1 MMQVTVDFY
10 KRIKISA
17 IALMCA
23 VACTDAMAAAVVQ
36 RGTASRRT
44 APRVSIASRM
54 PTMAANI
61 TSSANANNTPTTDT
75 TKTDADTTPSEP
87 EKSDTENTTTDD
99 VVITDKS
106 AQFASAVNSAG
117 ITTTNNSPDT
127 ELAEQIRRT
136 RAALDAADA
145 TNTANA
151 SATKSMARGQNA
163 CDATLRAC
171 MKNKCGNDFTKCS
184 VDTDTTWGTKM
195 DACRRDTECTG
206 NEYKL
211 FASEIKADR
220 DLNALL
226 ASYNKILD
234 CGNRYNKCIINQC
247 GNTYSKCLGK
257 SAGDNAISNCA
268 SIANECKSADSGLA
282 SRTMSAFATLRQGAE
297 VQIQSD
303 EKRLY
308 ALRDQMATVCKRL
321 GAMFDERSLD
331 CVYTVNFWAGDGDV
345 PYASKKAY
353 AGATFDCDQNWFGI
367 DITTFKE
374 NAYRLTRSQ
383 KSATAAMLGAG
394 VGVATGAITSGAI
407 GRAIDTHKAKNALKD
422 AEREQAEINDKAA
435 SSPKSETSS
444 DTKSDATS
452 DKKTDTESAATS
464 DNKAD
469 DTKTDVASIAGDK
482 KLNRTLRK
490 AERQASKDIDKEIA
504 NAEKADLAALAT
516 IENEKTDLSSDT
528 LNVQPM
534 ENKSD
539 ATPDNKTTEA
549 QTDTTRAVGD
559 RKLNRT
565 LRKAERQASKDID
578 KEIANAEK
586 ADLAALATIENEKP
600 DLLSDTLN
608 VQPMENKKEKY
619 DSCVSNVNS
628 KYAFSTESDPEYKA
642 IYNRRNAAA
651 EQECETELNTPLKYD
666 IDGFCNSVSYTCKA
680 GQTLRECEPQE
691 CWCLAQRSK
700 ISIRM
705 AAREEFINNK
715 IEQECGQ
722 YK

>member
-117 ITTTNNSPDT
+117 ITAPGNSSDT

-422 AEREQAEINDKAA
+422 AEREQAEINDKVA
-435 SSPKSETSS
+435 SSKSETTS

-452 DKKTDTESAATS
+452 DKKSDTESVTTS

-539 ATPDNKTTEA
+539 ATSDNKTTEA

-565 LRKAERQASKDID
+565 LRKAERQASKDIY

-680 GQTLRECEPQE
+680 GQTLRECEPQA

>member
-75 TKTDADTTPSEP
+75 PKTDADTTPSEP
-87 EKSDTENTTTDD
+87 EKSDTGNTTTDD

-117 ITTTNNSPDT
+117 ITAPNNSSDT

-136 RAALDAADA
+136 RAALDTADA

-268 SIANECKSADSGLA
+268 SIANECKSADSGLT

-353 AGATFDCDQNWFGI
+353 AGATFDCDQDWFGI

-444 DTKSDATS
+444 DTKLDATS
-452 DKKTDTESAATS
+452 DKKTDTESTATS

-469 DTKTDVASIAGDK
+469 DTKTDVASTVSDK

-504 NAEKADLAALAT
+504 NAEKAD
-516 IENEKTDLSSDT
+516 
-528 LNVQPM
+528 
-534 ENKSD
+534 
-539 ATPDNKTTEA
+539 
-549 QTDTTRAVGD
+549 
-559 RKLNRT
+559 
-565 LRKAERQASKDID
+565 
-578 KEIANAEK
+578 
-586 ADLAALATIENEKP
+586 LATIENEKP

-619 DSCVSNVNS
+619 DSCVSDVNR
-628 KYAFSTESDPEYKA
+628 KYVFSTESDPEYKA

-680 GQTLRECEPQE
+680 GQTLRECEPQA

>member
-1 MMQVTVDFY
+1 MTQVTVDFY

-17 IALMCA
+17 IALACA
-23 VACTDAMAAAVVQ
+23 IACADAFAAPAVVQ
-36 RGTASRRT
+36 RNTVTTRT

-117 ITTTNNSPDT
+117 ITTTNNSSDT

-136 RAALDAADA
+136 RATLDAADA

-151 SATKSMARGQNA
+151 SATKSSVSGQNA

-331 CVYTVNFWAGDGDV
+331 CVYTVNFWAGDSDV

-383 KSATAAMLGAG
+383 KSATTGMLGSG

-407 GRAIDTHKAKNALKD
+407 GRAMDTQKAKNALKD
-422 AEREQAEINDKAA
+422 AEKEQAEINDKAA
-435 SSPKSETSS
+435 SSSDASQKTETPS
-444 DTKSDATS
+444 DTKSDATP
-452 DKKTDTESAATS
+452 DATS
-464 DNKAD
+464 
-469 DTKTDVASIAGDK
+469 DTKTDTA
-482 KLNRTLRK
+482 
-490 AERQASKDIDKEIA
+490 
-504 NAEKADLAALAT
+504 
-516 IENEKTDLSSDT
+516 
-528 LNVQPM
+528 
-534 ENKSD
+534 
-539 ATPDNKTTEA
+539 
-549 QTDTTRAVGD
+549 RAVSD

-586 ADLAALATIENEKP
+586 ADLATIENEKP

-608 VQPMENKKEKY
+608 VQPMEN
-619 DSCVSNVNS
+619 
-628 KYAFSTESDPEYKA
+628 ESDATPDNKTTEAQNDTTRAVGDRKLNRTLRKA
-642 IYNRRNAAA
+642 ERQASKDIDKEIADAEKADIAAIGNEKLDLLSDTLNVQKMETPQQKYNNCAESVRSKNWNFANDADFTGLLHREMAAASATDAEGIIDSNAAFDRA
-651 EQECETELNTPLKYD
+651 
-666 IDGFCNSVSYTCKA
+666 
-680 GQTLRECEPQE
+680 QT
-691 CWCLAQRSK
+691 
-700 ISIRM
+700 
-705 AAREEFINNK
+705 EFINKK

>member
-36 RGTASRRT
+36 RGTASRT

-75 TKTDADTTPSEP
+75 PKTDADTTPSEP

-117 ITTTNNSPDT
+117 ITTTNNSFDT

-234 CGNRYNKCIINQC
+234 CGRRYNKCIINQC

-422 AEREQAEINDKAA
+422 AEREQAEINDKAV
-435 SSPKSETSS
+435 SSKSETAS

-452 DKKTDTESAATS
+452 DKKSDTESVTTS

-469 DTKTDVASIAGDK
+469 DTKTDVASTA
-482 KLNRTLRK
+482 
-490 AERQASKDIDKEIA
+490 
-504 NAEKADLAALAT
+504 
-516 IENEKTDLSSDT
+516 
-528 LNVQPM
+528 
-534 ENKSD
+534 
-539 ATPDNKTTEA
+539 
-549 QTDTTRAVGD
+549 GD

-619 DSCVSNVNS
+619 DSCVSDVNR
-628 KYAFSTESDPEYKA
+628 KYVFSTESDPEYKA

-651 EQECETELNTPLKYD
+651 EQECETELDTPLTSD
-666 IDGFCNSVSYTCKA
+666 INGRCNTVSYTCKA

>member
-1 MMQVTVDFY
+1 MMQMTVDFY

-23 VACTDAMAAAVVQ
+23 IACTDAMAAAVVQ
-36 RGTASRRT
+36 RGIASRT

-75 TKTDADTTPSEP
+75 QKTDADTTPSEP

-117 ITTTNNSPDT
+117 ITTTSNSSDT

-184 VDTDTTWGTKM
+184 GDTDTTWGTKM

-211 FASEIKADR
+211 FATEIKADR

-353 AGATFDCDQNWFGI
+353 AGATFDCDQDWFGI

-407 GRAIDTHKAKNALKD
+407 GRAIDTHNAKNALKD
-422 AEREQAEINDKAA
+422 AEREQAEINDKAT

-452 DKKTDTESAATS
+452 DKKTNTESIATS

-469 DTKTDVASIAGDK
+469 DTKTDVASTA
-482 KLNRTLRK
+482 
-490 AERQASKDIDKEIA
+490 
-504 NAEKADLAALAT
+504 
-516 IENEKTDLSSDT
+516 
-528 LNVQPM
+528 
-534 ENKSD
+534 
-539 ATPDNKTTEA
+539 
-549 QTDTTRAVGD
+549 GD

-619 DSCVSNVNS
+619 DSCVSDVNR
-628 KYAFSTESDPEYKA
+628 KYVFSTESDPEYKA

-680 GQTLRECEPQE
+680 GQTLRECEPQG

>member
-117 ITTTNNSPDT
+117 ITTTNNSSDT

-151 SATKSMARGQNA
+151 AATKSMARGQNA

-353 AGATFDCDQNWFGI
+353 AGATFDCDQDWFGI

-422 AEREQAEINDKAA
+422 AEREQAEINDKVA
-435 SSPKSETSS
+435 SSKSETTS

-452 DKKTDTESAATS
+452 DKKSDTESVTTS

-469 DTKTDVASIAGDK
+469 DTKTDVASTVSDK

-539 ATPDNKTTEA
+539 ATPDNKADDTK
-549 QTDTTRAVGD
+549 TDVASTAGD

-619 DSCVSNVNS
+619 DSCVSDVNR
-628 KYAFSTESDPEYKA
+628 KYVFSTESDPEYKA

>member
-36 RGTASRRT
+36 RGTASRT

-75 TKTDADTTPSEP
+75 PKTDANTTPSEP
-87 EKSDTENTTTDD
+87 EKSDTGNTTTDD

-117 ITTTNNSPDT
+117 ITTTNNSSDT

-383 KSATAAMLGAG
+383 KSATTGMLGAG

-407 GRAIDTHKAKNALKD
+407 GRAIDTQKAKNALKK
-422 AEREQAEINDKAA
+422 AEREQAEINDKAT

-444 DTKSDATS
+444 DTKSDAPS
-452 DKKTDTESAATS
+452 DKKSDTESVTTS

-469 DTKTDVASIAGDK
+469 DTKTDVANTVSDK

-516 IENEKTDLSSDT
+516 IENEKPDLSSDT

-619 DSCVSNVNS
+619 DSCVSDVNR
-628 KYAFSTESDPEYKA
+628 KYVFSTESDPEYKA

-680 GQTLRECEPQE
+680 GQTLRECEPQA

>member
-36 RGTASRRT
+36 RGTASRT

-75 TKTDADTTPSEP
+75 SKTDADTTPSEP
-87 EKSDTENTTTDD
+87 EKSDTGNTTTDD

-117 ITTTNNSPDT
+117 ITTTNNSSDT

-171 MKNKCGNDFTKCS
+171 TKNKCGNDFTKCS

-353 AGATFDCDQNWFGI
+353 AGATFDCDQDWFGI

-407 GRAIDTHKAKNALKD
+407 GRAIDTHKAKNALKK
-422 AEREQAEINDKAA
+422 AEREQAEINDKATSSSDA
-435 SSPKSETSS
+435 SQKTETPS

-469 DTKTDVASIAGDK
+469 DTNTVS
-482 KLNRTLRK
+482 
-490 AERQASKDIDKEIA
+490 
-504 NAEKADLAALAT
+504 
-516 IENEKTDLSSDT
+516 
-528 LNVQPM
+528 
-534 ENKSD
+534 
-539 ATPDNKTTEA
+539 
-549 QTDTTRAVGD
+549 D

-586 ADLAALATIENEKP
+586 ADLAAIENEKP
-600 DLLSDTLN
+600 DLSSDTLN

-651 EQECETELNTPLKYD
+651 EKECETELDTPLTSD
-666 IDGFCNSVSYTCKA
+666 INGRCNTVSYTCKA

>member
-1 MMQVTVDFY
+1 MTQVTVDFY

-17 IALMCA
+17 IALACA
-23 VACTDAMAAAVVQ
+23 IACADAFAAPAVVQ
-36 RGTASRRT
+36 RNTVTTRT

-151 SATKSMARGQNA
+151 AATKSMARGQNA

-195 DACRRDTECTG
+195 DACRRNTECTG

-353 AGATFDCDQNWFGI
+353 AGATFDCDQDWFGI

-383 KSATAAMLGAG
+383 KSATTGMLGAG

-407 GRAIDTHKAKNALKD
+407 GRAIDTQKAKNALKD
-422 AEREQAEINDKAA
+422 AEKEQAEINDKAA
-435 SSPKSETSS
+435 SSKSETSS

-469 DTKTDVASIAGDK
+469 DTNTVSDR

-504 NAEKADLAALAT
+504 DAEKADIAA
-516 IENEKTDLSSDT
+516 IGNEKLDLLPDT

-534 ENKSD
+534 ENESD

-600 DLLSDTLN
+600 DLSSDTLN

-651 EQECETELNTPLKYD
+651 EKECETELDTPLTSD
-666 IDGFCNSVSYTCKA
+666 INGRCNTVSYTCKA
-680 GQTLRECEPQE
+680 GQTLRECQPQV
-691 CWCLAQRSK
+691 CWCLMQRSK
-700 ISIRM
+700 INIRM
-705 AAREEFINNK
+705 AAVKEYINNK

>member
-75 TKTDADTTPSEP
+75 SKTDADTTPSEP

-383 KSATAAMLGAG
+383 KSATTGMLGAG

-407 GRAIDTHKAKNALKD
+407 GRAIDTQKAKNAMKN

-444 DTKSDATS
+444 DTKLDATS

-469 DTKTDVASIAGDK
+469 DTNTVSDK

-516 IENEKTDLSSDT
+516 IENEKSDLS
-528 LNVQPM
+528 
-534 ENKSD
+534 
-539 ATPDNKTTEA
+539 
-549 QTDTTRAVGD
+549 
-559 RKLNRT
+559 
-565 LRKAERQASKDID
+565 
-578 KEIANAEK
+578 
-586 ADLAALATIENEKP
+586 
-600 DLLSDTLN
+600 SDTLN

-619 DSCVSNVNS
+619 DSCVSDVNN

-666 IDGFCNSVSYTCKA
+666 IDGFCNTVSYTCKA

>member
-75 TKTDADTTPSEP
+75 QKTDADTTPSEP

-117 ITTTNNSPDT
+117 ITTTNNSSDT

-407 GRAIDTHKAKNALKD
+407 GRAIDTHNAKNALKK

-680 GQTLRECEPQE
+680 GQTLRECEPQA

>member
-1 MMQVTVDFY
+1 MTQVTVDFY

-17 IALMCA
+17 IALACA
-23 VACTDAMAAAVVQ
+23 IACADAFAAPAVVQ
-36 RGTASRRT
+36 RNTVTTRT

-54 PTMAANI
+54 PTMSANI
-61 TSSANANNTPTTDT
+61 TSSANANNNTTTSDT
-75 TKTDADTTPSEP
+75 TTNNDTTAPSEP
-87 EKSDTENTTTDD
+87 EKSDTADTTTDD

-106 AQFASAVNSAG
+106 AQFASAVSSSGTTASNNSA
-117 ITTTNNSPDT
+117 DT
-127 ELAEQIRRT
+127 ELAEQIRRQ
-136 RAALDAADA
+136 RAALDAADT

-151 SATKSMARGQNA
+151 SATKSSVSGQNA

-171 MKNKCGNDFTKCS
+171 MQNKCGNDFTKCS
-184 VDTDTTWGTKM
+184 GDTDTTWGTKM
-195 DACRRDTECTG
+195 DTCRRDTECTG

-211 FASEIKADR
+211 FATEIKADR

-257 SAGDNAISNCA
+257 SAGDNAISACA

-282 SRTMSAFATLRQGAE
+282 SRTMGAFATLRQGAE

-331 CVYTVNFWAGDGDV
+331 CVYTVNFWAGDSDV

-383 KSATAAMLGAG
+383 KSATAGMLGAG

-407 GRAIDTHKAKNALKD
+407 GRAIDTQKAKNALKD
-422 AEREQAEINDKAA
+422 AEKEQAEINDKAA
-435 SSPKSETSS
+435 SSSDASQKTETPS
-444 DTKSDATS
+444 DTKSDATP
-452 DKKTDTESAATS
+452 DATS
-464 DNKAD
+464 
-469 DTKTDVASIAGDK
+469 DTKTDTA
-482 KLNRTLRK
+482 
-490 AERQASKDIDKEIA
+490 
-504 NAEKADLAALAT
+504 
-516 IENEKTDLSSDT
+516 
-528 LNVQPM
+528 
-534 ENKSD
+534 
-539 ATPDNKTTEA
+539 
-549 QTDTTRAVGD
+549 RAVSD

-586 ADLAALATIENEKP
+586 ADLATIENEKP

-608 VQPMENKKEKY
+608 VQPMEN
-619 DSCVSNVNS
+619 
-628 KYAFSTESDPEYKA
+628 ESDATPDNKTTEAQNDTTRAVGDRKLNRTLRKA
-642 IYNRRNAAA
+642 ERQASKDIDKEIADAEKADIAAIGNEKLDLLSDTLNVQKMETPQQKYNNCAESVRSKNWNFANDADFTGLLHREMAAASATDAEGIIDSNAAFDRA
-651 EQECETELNTPLKYD
+651 
-666 IDGFCNSVSYTCKA
+666 
-680 GQTLRECEPQE
+680 QT
-691 CWCLAQRSK
+691 
-700 ISIRM
+700 
-705 AAREEFINNK
+705 EFINKK

>member
-75 TKTDADTTPSEP
+75 PKTDADTTPSEP
-87 EKSDTENTTTDD
+87 EKSDTGNTTTDD

-106 AQFASAVNSAG
+106 AQFASAVNSVG
-117 ITTTNNSPDT
+117 ITTTNNSSDT

-151 SATKSMARGQNA
+151 SVTKSMARGQNT

-353 AGATFDCDQNWFGI
+353 AGATFDCDQDWFGI

-422 AEREQAEINDKAA
+422 AEREQAEINDKVA
-435 SSPKSETSS
+435 SSKSETTS

-452 DKKTDTESAATS
+452 DKKTDTESIATS

-469 DTKTDVASIAGDK
+469 DTKTDVASTAGDK

-586 ADLAALATIENEKP
+586 ADLAALATIENEKT

-619 DSCVSNVNS
+619 DSCVSDVNR
-628 KYAFSTESDPEYKA
+628 KYVFSTESDPEYKA

>member
-75 TKTDADTTPSEP
+75 PKTDADTTPSEP

-163 CDATLRAC
+163 CDTILRAC

-321 GAMFDERSLD
+321 GARFDERSLD
-331 CVYTVNFWAGDGDV
+331 CVYTVNFWAGDGDI

-353 AGATFDCDQNWFGI
+353 AGTTFDCDQNWFGI

-374 NAYRLTRSQ
+374 NAYRLTRNQ
-383 KSATAAMLGAG
+383 KSATTGMLGAG

-407 GRAIDTHKAKNALKD
+407 GRAIDTQKAKSALEK

-435 SSPKSETSS
+435 SSPKSETGADATADANNIDTS
-444 DTKSDATS
+444 DTADTSNTSGANDGATG
-452 DKKTDTESAATS
+452 A
-464 DNKAD
+464 
-469 DTKTDVASIAGDK
+469 
-482 KLNRTLRK
+482 
-490 AERQASKDIDKEIA
+490 
-504 NAEKADLAALAT
+504 
-516 IENEKTDLSSDT
+516 SDT
-528 LNVQPM
+528 GGQP
-534 ENKSD
+534 
-539 ATPDNKTTEA
+539 ATKGN
-549 QTDTTRAVGD
+549 Q
-559 RKLNRT
+559 
-565 LRKAERQASKDID
+565 DIND
-578 KEIANAEK
+578 KQQN
-586 ADLAALATIENEKP
+586 
-600 DLLSDTLN
+600 
-608 VQPMENKKEKY
+608 
-619 DSCVSNVNS
+619 
-628 KYAFSTESDPEYKA
+628 
-642 IYNRRNAAA
+642 
-651 EQECETELNTPLKYD
+651 
-666 IDGFCNSVSYTCKA
+666 
-680 GQTLRECEPQE
+680 
-691 CWCLAQRSK
+691 
-700 ISIRM
+700 
-705 AAREEFINNK
+705 
-715 IEQECGQ
+715 
-722 YK
+722 

>member
-117 ITTTNNSPDT
+117 ITTTNNPPDT

-353 AGATFDCDQNWFGI
+353 AGTTFDCDQDWFGI

-452 DKKTDTESAATS
+452 DKKTNTESIATS

-469 DTKTDVASIAGDK
+469 DTKTDVASTA
-482 KLNRTLRK
+482 
-490 AERQASKDIDKEIA
+490 
-504 NAEKADLAALAT
+504 
-516 IENEKTDLSSDT
+516 
-528 LNVQPM
+528 
-534 ENKSD
+534 
-539 ATPDNKTTEA
+539 
-549 QTDTTRAVGD
+549 GD

-600 DLLSDTLN
+600 DLSSDTLN

-651 EQECETELNTPLKYD
+651 EKECETELDTPLTSD
-666 IDGFCNSVSYTCKA
+666 INGRCNTVSYTCKA

>member
-1 MMQVTVDFY
+1 MTQVTVDFY

-17 IALMCA
+17 IALACA
-23 VACTDAMAAAVVQ
+23 IACADAFAAPAVVQ
-36 RGTASRRT
+36 RNTVTTRT

-75 TKTDADTTPSEP
+75 PKTDADTTPSEP

-106 AQFASAVNSAG
+106 AQFASAVNSVG
-117 ITTTNNSPDT
+117 ITTTNNSSDT

-171 MKNKCGNDFTKCS
+171 MQNKCGNDFTKCS

-331 CVYTVNFWAGDGDV
+331 CVYTVNFWAGNGDV

-367 DITTFKE
+367 DITTSKE

-383 KSATAAMLGAG
+383 KSATTGMLGAG

-407 GRAIDTHKAKNALKD
+407 GRAIDTQKAKKALKD
-422 AEREQAEINDKAA
+422 AEREQAEINDKATTP
-435 SSPKSETSS
+435 SKSETSS

-452 DKKTDTESAATS
+452 NKKSDTESAATS

-469 DTKTDVASIAGDK
+469 DTKTDVASTA
-482 KLNRTLRK
+482 
-490 AERQASKDIDKEIA
+490 
-504 NAEKADLAALAT
+504 
-516 IENEKTDLSSDT
+516 
-528 LNVQPM
+528 
-534 ENKSD
+534 
-539 ATPDNKTTEA
+539 
-549 QTDTTRAVGD
+549 GD

-600 DLLSDTLN
+600 DLSSDTLN

-619 DSCVSNVNS
+619 DSCVSDVNR
-628 KYAFSTESDPEYKA
+628 KYVFSTESDPEYKA

-651 EQECETELNTPLKYD
+651 EKECETELDTPLTSD
-666 IDGFCNSVSYTCKA
+666 INGRCNTVSYTCKA

>member
-1 MMQVTVDFY
+1 MTQVTVDFY

-17 IALMCA
+17 IALACA
-23 VACTDAMAAAVVQ
+23 IACADAFAAPAVVQ
-36 RGTASRRT
+36 RNTVTTRT

-87 EKSDTENTTTDD
+87 EKSDTADSATDD

-106 AQFASAVNSAG
+106 EQFASAVNSAG
-117 ITTTNNSPDT
+117 ITTTSNSSDT

-331 CVYTVNFWAGDGDV
+331 CVYTVNFWAGDSDV

-383 KSATAAMLGAG
+383 KSATTGMLGSG

-407 GRAIDTHKAKNALKD
+407 GRAIDTQKAKNALKD
-422 AEREQAEINDKAA
+422 AEKEQAEINDKAA
-435 SSPKSETSS
+435 SSSDASQKTETPS
-444 DTKSDATS
+444 DTKSDATP
-452 DKKTDTESAATS
+452 DATS
-464 DNKAD
+464 
-469 DTKTDVASIAGDK
+469 DTKTDTA
-482 KLNRTLRK
+482 
-490 AERQASKDIDKEIA
+490 
-504 NAEKADLAALAT
+504 
-516 IENEKTDLSSDT
+516 
-528 LNVQPM
+528 
-534 ENKSD
+534 
-539 ATPDNKTTEA
+539 
-549 QTDTTRAVGD
+549 RAVSD

-578 KEIANAEK
+578 KEIADAEK
-586 ADLAALATIENEKP
+586 ADIAAIGNEKL
-600 DLLSDTLN
+600 DLLPDTLN
-608 VQPMENKKEKY
+608 VQKMETPQQKY
-619 DSCVSNVNS
+619 NNCAESVRSKNWNFANDADFAGLLQREMAAASATDAEGIIDS
-628 KYAFSTESDPEYKA
+628 
-642 IYNRRNAAA
+642 NAAFDRA
-651 EQECETELNTPLKYD
+651 
-666 IDGFCNSVSYTCKA
+666 
-680 GQTLRECEPQE
+680 QT
-691 CWCLAQRSK
+691 
-700 ISIRM
+700 
-705 AAREEFINNK
+705 EFINKK

>member
-87 EKSDTENTTTDD
+87 EKSDTGNTTTDD

-151 SATKSMARGQNA
+151 AATKSMARGQNA

-353 AGATFDCDQNWFGI
+353 AGATFDCDQDWFGI

-422 AEREQAEINDKAA
+422 AEREQAEINDKVA
-435 SSPKSETSS
+435 SSKSETTS

-452 DKKTDTESAATS
+452 DKKSDTESVTTS

-534 ENKSD
+534 ENK
-539 ATPDNKTTEA
+539 
-549 QTDTTRAVGD
+549 
-559 RKLNRT
+559 
-565 LRKAERQASKDID
+565 
-578 KEIANAEK
+578 
-586 ADLAALATIENEKP
+586 
-600 DLLSDTLN
+600 
-608 VQPMENKKEKY
+608 KEKY

-651 EQECETELNTPLKYD
+651 EKECETELDTPLTSD
-666 IDGFCNSVSYTCKA
+666 INGRCNTVSYTCKA

>member
-1 MMQVTVDFY
+1 MTQVTVDFY

-17 IALMCA
+17 IALACA
-23 VACTDAMAAAVVQ
+23 IACADAFAAPAVVQ
-36 RGTASRRT
+36 RNTVTTRT

-87 EKSDTENTTTDD
+87 EKSDTADTATDD

-117 ITTTNNSPDT
+117 ITTTNNSSDT

-195 DACRRDTECTG
+195 DACRRETECTG

-211 FASEIKADR
+211 FATEIKADR

-268 SIANECKSADSGLA
+268 SIANECKSTDSGLA

-331 CVYTVNFWAGDGDV
+331 CVYTVNFWAGDSDV

-353 AGATFDCDQNWFGI
+353 AGATFDCDQDWFGI

-407 GRAIDTHKAKNALKD
+407 GRAIDTQKAKKALKD
-422 AEREQAEINDKAA
+422 AEREQAEINDKAV
-435 SSPKSETSS
+435 SSSKSETSS
-444 DTKSDATS
+444 DTKLDATS

-469 DTKTDVASIAGDK
+469 DTNTVSDK

-504 NAEKADLAALAT
+504 NAEKADLAA
-516 IENEKTDLSSDT
+516 IENEELDLSSDT

-549 QTDTTRAVGD
+549 QNDTARAVSD

-578 KEIANAEK
+578 KEIADAAK
-586 ADLAALATIENEKP
+586 ADIAAIGNEKL
-600 DLLSDTLN
+600 DLLPDTLN
-608 VQPMENKKEKY
+608 VQKMETPQQKY
-619 DSCVSNVNS
+619 NNCAESVRSKNWNFANDADFAGLLQREMDAASATDAEGIIDS
-628 KYAFSTESDPEYKA
+628 
-642 IYNRRNAAA
+642 NAAFDRA
-651 EQECETELNTPLKYD
+651 
-666 IDGFCNSVSYTCKA
+666 
-680 GQTLRECEPQE
+680 QT
-691 CWCLAQRSK
+691 
-700 ISIRM
+700 
-705 AAREEFINNK
+705 EFINKK

>member
-75 TKTDADTTPSEP
+75 PKTDADTTPSEP

-106 AQFASAVNSAG
+106 TQFASAVNSAG
-117 ITTTNNSPDT
+117 ITAPNNSPDT

-151 SATKSMARGQNA
+151 AATKSMARSQNA

-331 CVYTVNFWAGDGDV
+331 CVYTVNFWAGDSDV

-383 KSATAAMLGAG
+383 KSATTGMLGAG

-407 GRAIDTHKAKNALKD
+407 GRAIDTQKAKKALKD

-444 DTKSDATS
+444 DTKLDATS

-469 DTKTDVASIAGDK
+469 DTNTVSDK

-504 NAEKADLAALAT
+504 NAEKADLAA
-516 IENEKTDLSSDT
+516 IENEELDLSSDT

-534 ENKSD
+534 ENK
-539 ATPDNKTTEA
+539 
-549 QTDTTRAVGD
+549 
-559 RKLNRT
+559 
-565 LRKAERQASKDID
+565 
-578 KEIANAEK
+578 
-586 ADLAALATIENEKP
+586 
-600 DLLSDTLN
+600 
-608 VQPMENKKEKY
+608 KEKK
-619 DSCVSNVNS
+619 N
-628 KYAFSTESDPEYKA
+628 
-642 IYNRRNAAA
+642 I
-651 EQECETELNTPLKYD
+651 
-666 IDGFCNSVSYTCKA
+666 
-680 GQTLRECEPQE
+680 
-691 CWCLAQRSK
+691 
-700 ISIRM
+700 
-705 AAREEFINNK
+705 
-715 IEQECGQ
+715 
-722 YK
+722 

>member
-36 RGTASRRT
+36 RGTASRT

-75 TKTDADTTPSEP
+75 PKTDADTTPSEP

-136 RAALDAADA
+136 RATLDAADA

-151 SATKSMARGQNA
+151 AATKSMARGQNA
-163 CDATLRAC
+163 CDTTLRAC

-234 CGNRYNKCIINQC
+234 CGNQYNKCIINQC

-353 AGATFDCDQNWFGI
+353 AGATFDCDQDWFGI

-407 GRAIDTHKAKNALKD
+407 GRAIDTHKAKNALKK

-435 SSPKSETSS
+435 SSKSETTS

-452 DKKTDTESAATS
+452 DKKTNTESVTTS

-469 DTKTDVASIAGDK
+469 DTKTDVASTAGDK

-516 IENEKTDLSSDT
+516 IENEKPDLS
-528 LNVQPM
+528 
-534 ENKSD
+534 
-539 ATPDNKTTEA
+539 
-549 QTDTTRAVGD
+549 
-559 RKLNRT
+559 
-565 LRKAERQASKDID
+565 
-578 KEIANAEK
+578 
-586 ADLAALATIENEKP
+586 
-600 DLLSDTLN
+600 SDTLN

-628 KYAFSTESDPEYKA
+628 KYAFSAESDPEYKA

-651 EQECETELNTPLKYD
+651 EKECETELDTPLTSD
-666 IDGFCNSVSYTCKA
+666 INGRCNTVSYTCKA

-700 ISIRM
+700 IGIRM

>member
-1 MMQVTVDFY
+1 MTQVTVDFY

-17 IALMCA
+17 IALACA
-23 VACTDAMAAAVVQ
+23 IACADAFAAPAVVQ
-36 RGTASRRT
+36 RNTVTTRT

-54 PTMAANI
+54 PTMSANI

-87 EKSDTENTTTDD
+87 EKSDTADSATDD

-106 AQFASAVNSAG
+106 EQFASAVNSAG
-117 ITTTNNSPDT
+117 ITTTSNSSDT

-184 VDTDTTWGTKM
+184 GDTDTTWGTKM
-195 DACRRDTECTG
+195 DTCRRDTECTG

-211 FASEIKADR
+211 FATEIKADR

-331 CVYTVNFWAGDGDV
+331 CVYTVNFWAGDSDV

-383 KSATAAMLGAG
+383 KSATTGMLGAG

-407 GRAIDTHKAKNALKD
+407 GRAIDTQKAKNALKD
-422 AEREQAEINDKAA
+422 AEKEQAEINDKAA
-435 SSPKSETSS
+435 SSSDASQKTETPS
-444 DTKSDATS
+444 DTKSDATP
-452 DKKTDTESAATS
+452 DATS
-464 DNKAD
+464 
-469 DTKTDVASIAGDK
+469 DTKTDTARAVSDR

-490 AERQASKDIDKEIA
+490 AERQASKDIDQEIA
-504 NAEKADLAALAT
+504 DAEKADIAA
-516 IENEKTDLSSDT
+516 IGNEKLDLLPDT
-528 LNVQPM
+528 LNVQKM

-549 QTDTTRAVGD
+549 QNDTTRAVGD

-578 KEIANAEK
+578 KEIADAEK
-586 ADLAALATIENEKP
+586 ADIAAIGNEKL

-608 VQPMENKKEKY
+608 VQKMETPQQKY
-619 DSCVSNVNS
+619 NNCAESVRSKNWNFANDADFTGLLHREMAAASATDAEGIIDS
-628 KYAFSTESDPEYKA
+628 
-642 IYNRRNAAA
+642 NAAFDRA
-651 EQECETELNTPLKYD
+651 
-666 IDGFCNSVSYTCKA
+666 
-680 GQTLRECEPQE
+680 QT
-691 CWCLAQRSK
+691 
-700 ISIRM
+700 
-705 AAREEFINNK
+705 EFINKK

>member
-117 ITTTNNSPDT
+117 ITTTNNSSDT

-151 SATKSMARGQNA
+151 AATKSMARGQNA

-353 AGATFDCDQNWFGI
+353 AGATFDCDQDWFGI

-452 DKKTDTESAATS
+452 DKKTNTESIATS

-469 DTKTDVASIAGDK
+469 DTKTDVASTA
-482 KLNRTLRK
+482 
-490 AERQASKDIDKEIA
+490 
-504 NAEKADLAALAT
+504 
-516 IENEKTDLSSDT
+516 
-528 LNVQPM
+528 
-534 ENKSD
+534 
-539 ATPDNKTTEA
+539 
-549 QTDTTRAVGD
+549 GD

-619 DSCVSNVNS
+619 DSCVSDVNR
-628 KYAFSTESDPEYKA
+628 KYVFSTESDPEYKA

>member
-1 MMQVTVDFY
+1 MTQVTVDFY

-17 IALMCA
+17 IALVCA
-23 VACTDAMAAAVVQ
+23 FACTDAMAAAVVQ
-36 RGTASRRT
+36 RGTASRT

-87 EKSDTENTTTDD
+87 EKSDTENTTTAD

-117 ITTTNNSPDT
+117 ITTTNNSSDT

-220 DLNALL
+220 DLNTLL

-407 GRAIDTHKAKNALKD
+407 GRAIDTHKAKNALKK
-422 AEREQAEINDKAA
+422 AEREQAEINDKATTPSKA
-435 SSPKSETSS
+435 ETSS

-452 DKKTDTESAATS
+452 DKKNNTESIATS

-469 DTKTDVASIAGDK
+469 DTKTDVASTA
-482 KLNRTLRK
+482 
-490 AERQASKDIDKEIA
+490 
-504 NAEKADLAALAT
+504 
-516 IENEKTDLSSDT
+516 
-528 LNVQPM
+528 
-534 ENKSD
+534 
-539 ATPDNKTTEA
+539 
-549 QTDTTRAVGD
+549 GD

-586 ADLAALATIENEKP
+586 ADLAALATIENEKL
-600 DLLSDTLN
+600 DLSSDTLN

-651 EQECETELNTPLKYD
+651 EKECETELDTPLTSD
-666 IDGFCNSVSYTCKA
+666 INGRCNTVSYTCKA

>member
-1 MMQVTVDFY
+1 M
-10 KRIKISA
+10 
-17 IALMCA
+17 
-23 VACTDAMAAAVVQ
+23 
-36 RGTASRRT
+36 
-44 APRVSIASRM
+44 
-54 PTMAANI
+54 
-61 TSSANANNTPTTDT
+61 
-75 TKTDADTTPSEP
+75 
-87 EKSDTENTTTDD
+87 
-99 VVITDKS
+99 
-106 AQFASAVNSAG
+106 
-117 ITTTNNSPDT
+117 
-127 ELAEQIRRT
+127 
-136 RAALDAADA
+136 
-145 TNTANA
+145 
-151 SATKSMARGQNA
+151 
-163 CDATLRAC
+163 
-171 MKNKCGNDFTKCS
+171 
-184 VDTDTTWGTKM
+184 
-195 DACRRDTECTG
+195 
-206 NEYKL
+206 
-211 FASEIKADR
+211 
-220 DLNALL
+220 NALL

-383 KSATAAMLGAG
+383 KSATTGMLGAG

-407 GRAIDTHKAKNALKD
+407 GRAIDTHKAKNALKK
-422 AEREQAEINDKAA
+422 AEREQAEINDKATSSSDA
-435 SSPKSETSS
+435 SQKTETPS

-469 DTKTDVASIAGDK
+469 DTNTVSDR

-534 ENKSD
+534 ENK
-539 ATPDNKTTEA
+539 T
-549 QTDTTRAVGD
+549 
-559 RKLNRT
+559 
-565 LRKAERQASKDID
+565 
-578 KEIANAEK
+578 
-586 ADLAALATIENEKP
+586 
-600 DLLSDTLN
+600 
-608 VQPMENKKEKY
+608 EKY

-651 EQECETELNTPLKYD
+651 EKECETELDTPLTSD
-666 IDGFCNSVSYTCKA
+666 INGRCNTVSYTCKA

>member
-36 RGTASRRT
+36 RGTASRT

-75 TKTDADTTPSEP
+75 PKTDADTTPSEP

-106 AQFASAVNSAG
+106 AQFASAVDSAG
-117 ITTTNNSPDT
+117 ITTPGNSSDT

-151 SATKSMARGQNA
+151 SATKSMAHGQNA

-226 ASYNKILD
+226 MSYNKILD

-331 CVYTVNFWAGDGDV
+331 CVYTVSFWAGDGDV

-383 KSATAAMLGAG
+383 KSATTGMMGAG

-407 GRAIDTHKAKNALKD
+407 GRAIDTQKAKNALK
-422 AEREQAEINDKAA
+422 
-435 SSPKSETSS
+435 
-444 DTKSDATS
+444 
-452 DKKTDTESAATS
+452 
-464 DNKAD
+464 
-469 DTKTDVASIAGDK
+469 
-482 KLNRTLRK
+482 
-490 AERQASKDIDKEIA
+490 
-504 NAEKADLAALAT
+504 NAEKEHAENYGDQKSTEGTSNNAATQNNKAS
-516 IENEKTDLSSDT
+516 TDGSNGGVAGGDNSSSGSG
-528 LNVQPM
+528 NA
-534 ENKSD
+534 SD
-539 ATPDNKTTEA
+539 KNNTGGSSGDN
-549 QTDTTRAVGD
+549 
-559 RKLNRT
+559 
-565 LRKAERQASKDID
+565 ASK
-578 KEIANAEK
+578 
-586 ADLAALATIENEKP
+586 
-600 DLLSDTLN
+600 
-608 VQPMENKKEKY
+608 
-619 DSCVSNVNS
+619 
-628 KYAFSTESDPEYKA
+628 
-642 IYNRRNAAA
+642 
-651 EQECETELNTPLKYD
+651 
-666 IDGFCNSVSYTCKA
+666 
-680 GQTLRECEPQE
+680 
-691 CWCLAQRSK
+691 
-700 ISIRM
+700 
-705 AAREEFINNK
+705 
-715 IEQECGQ
+715 
-722 YK
+722 

>member
-23 VACTDAMAAAVVQ
+23 VACTDAMSAAVVQ
-36 RGTASRRT
+36 RGTASRT

-75 TKTDADTTPSEP
+75 SKTDADTTPSEP
-87 EKSDTENTTTDD
+87 EKSDTENTSTDD

-117 ITTTNNSPDT
+117 ITTTNNSSDT

-234 CGNRYNKCIINQC
+234 CGNQYNKCIINQC

-383 KSATAAMLGAG
+383 KSATTGMLGAG

-407 GRAIDTHKAKNALKD
+407 GRAIDTQKAKNALKK
-422 AEREQAEINDKAA
+422 AEREQAEINDKAT

-444 DTKSDATS
+444 DTKSDAPS
-452 DKKTDTESAATS
+452 DKKSDTESVTTS

-469 DTKTDVASIAGDK
+469 DTKTDVANTVSDK
-482 KLNRTLRK
+482 
-490 AERQASKDIDKEIA
+490 
-504 NAEKADLAALAT
+504 
-516 IENEKTDLSSDT
+516 
-528 LNVQPM
+528 
-534 ENKSD
+534 
-539 ATPDNKTTEA
+539 
-549 QTDTTRAVGD
+549 
-559 RKLNRT
+559 KLNRT

-619 DSCVSNVNS
+619 DSCVSDVNR
-628 KYAFSTESDPEYKA
+628 KYVFSTESDPEYKA

>member
-1 MMQVTVDFY
+1 MTQVTVDFY

-17 IALMCA
+17 IALACA
-23 VACTDAMAAAVVQ
+23 IACVDAFAAPAVVQ
-36 RGTASRRT
+36 RNTVTTRT

-54 PTMAANI
+54 PTMSANI
-61 TSSANANNTPTTDT
+61 TSSANANNNTTTSDT
-75 TKTDADTTPSEP
+75 TADDDTTTPSEP
-87 EKSDTENTTTDD
+87 EKTDTADNTADD

-106 AQFASAVNSAG
+106 EQFASAVSSSGTVA
-117 ITTTNNSPDT
+117 SSDSSDT
-127 ELAEQIRRT
+127 ELAEQIRRQ
-136 RAALDAADA
+136 RAALDAADT

-151 SATKSMARGQNA
+151 SATKSSASGQNA

-184 VDTDTTWGTKM
+184 GDTDTTWGTKM

-211 FASEIKADR
+211 FATEIKADR

-234 CGNRYNKCIINQC
+234 CGNRYNKCITNQC

-257 SAGDNAISNCA
+257 SAGDNAISACA
-268 SIANECKSADSGLA
+268 SIADECRAADSGLA
-282 SRTMSAFATLRQGAE
+282 SRTMGAFATLRQVAE
-297 VQIQSD
+297 VQVQSD

-331 CVYTVNFWAGDGDV
+331 CVYTVNFWAGDSDV

-353 AGATFDCDQNWFGI
+353 AGSTFDCDQNWFGI

-383 KSATAAMLGAG
+383 TSATTGMLGAG

-407 GRAIDTHKAKNALKD
+407 GRAIDTQKAKNALKD
-422 AEREQAEINDKAA
+422 AEKEQAEINDKAA
-435 SSPKSETSS
+435 SSSDTSSKSETAS

-452 DKKTDTESAATS
+452 DNKASDTKPVATS
-464 DNKAD
+464 DSTTD
-469 DTKTDVASIAGDK
+469 DTK
-482 KLNRTLRK
+482 
-490 AERQASKDIDKEIA
+490 
-504 NAEKADLAALAT
+504 
-516 IENEKTDLSSDT
+516 
-528 LNVQPM
+528 
-534 ENKSD
+534 
-539 ATPDNKTTEA
+539 
-549 QTDTTRAVGD
+549 TDTTRAVSD

-578 KEIANAEK
+578 KEIADAEK
-586 ADLAALATIENEKP
+586 ANIAAIGNEKL
-600 DLLSDTLN
+600 DLSSTALN
-608 VQPMENKKEKY
+608 VQKMETPQQKY
-619 DSCVSNVNS
+619 NNCAESVRS
-628 KYAFSTESDPEYKA
+628 KNWNFANDDEFAGLLQREM
-642 IYNRRNAAA
+642 AAA
-651 EQECETELNTPLKYD
+651 SAADAEGVIDSNDAFDRAQTEFMNK
-666 IDGFCNSVSYTCKA
+666 
-680 GQTLRECEPQE
+680 
-691 CWCLAQRSK
+691 
-700 ISIRM
+700 
-705 AAREEFINNK
+705 K

>member
-1 MMQVTVDFY
+1 MTQVTVDFY

-17 IALMCA
+17 IALVCA

-36 RGTASRRT
+36 RGTASRT

-117 ITTTNNSPDT
+117 ITTTNNSSDT

-151 SATKSMARGQNA
+151 SATKSMVRGQNA

-331 CVYTVNFWAGDGDV
+331 CVYTVNFWAGDSDI

-383 KSATAAMLGAG
+383 KSATAGMLGAG

-422 AEREQAEINDKAA
+422 AEKEQAEINDKTA
-435 SSPKSETSS
+435 SSSKSETSS

-469 DTKTDVASIAGDK
+469 DTNTVSDK
-482 KLNRTLRK
+482 
-490 AERQASKDIDKEIA
+490 
-504 NAEKADLAALAT
+504 
-516 IENEKTDLSSDT
+516 
-528 LNVQPM
+528 
-534 ENKSD
+534 
-539 ATPDNKTTEA
+539 
-549 QTDTTRAVGD
+549 
-559 RKLNRT
+559 KLNRT

-619 DSCVSNVNS
+619 DSCVSDVNS

-666 IDGFCNSVSYTCKA
+666 IDGFCNRLSYTCKA

>member
-87 EKSDTENTTTDD
+87 EKSDTENTSTDD
-99 VVITDKS
+99 VIITDKS

-117 ITTTNNSPDT
+117 ITTTNNSSDT

-234 CGNRYNKCIINQC
+234 CGNQYNKCIINQC

-353 AGATFDCDQNWFGI
+353 AGATFDCDQDWFGI

-422 AEREQAEINDKAA
+422 AEREQAEINDKVA
-435 SSPKSETSS
+435 SSKSETTS
-444 DTKSDATS
+444 DIKSDATP
-452 DKKTDTESAATS
+452 DATS
-464 DNKAD
+464 
-469 DTKTDVASIAGDK
+469 DTKTDTARAVSDR

-490 AERQASKDIDKEIA
+490 AERQASKDIDQEIA
-504 NAEKADLAALAT
+504 DAEKADIAA
-516 IENEKTDLSSDT
+516 IGNEKLDLLPDT
-528 LNVQPM
+528 LNVQKM

-539 ATPDNKTTEA
+539 ATPDNKTTET
-549 QTDTTRAVGD
+549 QNDTTRAVGD

-586 ADLAALATIENEKP
+586 ADIAAIGNEKL

-608 VQPMENKKEKY
+608 VQKMETPQQKY
-619 DSCVSNVNS
+619 NNCAESVRSKNWNFANDADFTGLLHREMAAASATDAEGIIDS
-628 KYAFSTESDPEYKA
+628 
-642 IYNRRNAAA
+642 NAAFDRA
-651 EQECETELNTPLKYD
+651 
-666 IDGFCNSVSYTCKA
+666 
-680 GQTLRECEPQE
+680 QT
-691 CWCLAQRSK
+691 
-700 ISIRM
+700 
-705 AAREEFINNK
+705 EFINKK

>member
-75 TKTDADTTPSEP
+75 PKTDADTTPSEP

-117 ITTTNNSPDT
+117 ITTTNNSSDT

-151 SATKSMARGQNA
+151 SATKSMTRGQNA

-435 SSPKSETSS
+435 SSSDASQKTETPS

-469 DTKTDVASIAGDK
+469 DTNTVS
-482 KLNRTLRK
+482 
-490 AERQASKDIDKEIA
+490 
-504 NAEKADLAALAT
+504 
-516 IENEKTDLSSDT
+516 
-528 LNVQPM
+528 
-534 ENKSD
+534 
-539 ATPDNKTTEA
+539 
-549 QTDTTRAVGD
+549 D

-586 ADLAALATIENEKP
+586 ADLATIENEKP
-600 DLLSDTLN
+600 DLSSDTLN

-619 DSCVSNVNS
+619 DSCVSGVNS
-628 KYAFSTESDPEYKA
+628 KYAFSAESDPEYKA

-651 EQECETELNTPLKYD
+651 EKECETELDTPLTYD
-666 IDGFCNSVSYTCKA
+666 IDGFCNRVSYTCKA
-680 GQTLRECEPQE
+680 GQTLRECEPQG

>member
-1 MMQVTVDFY
+1 MTQVTVDFY

-17 IALMCA
+17 IALACA
-23 VACTDAMAAAVVQ
+23 IACADAFAAPAVVQ
-36 RGTASRRT
+36 RNTVTTRT

-54 PTMAANI
+54 PTMSANI
-61 TSSANANNTPTTDT
+61 TSSANANNNTTTSDT
-75 TKTDADTTPSEP
+75 TTNNDTTAPSEP
-87 EKSDTENTTTDD
+87 EKSDTADTTTDD

-106 AQFASAVNSAG
+106 AQFASAVSSSGTTASNNSA
-117 ITTTNNSPDT
+117 DT
-127 ELAEQIRRT
+127 ELAEQIRRQ
-136 RAALDAADA
+136 RAALDAADT

-151 SATKSMARGQNA
+151 SATKSSVSGQNA

-171 MKNKCGNDFTKCS
+171 MQNKCGNDFTKCS
-184 VDTDTTWGTKM
+184 GDTDTTWGTKM
-195 DACRRDTECTG
+195 DTCRRDTECTG

-211 FASEIKADR
+211 FATEIKADR

-234 CGNRYNKCIINQC
+234 CGNRYNKCITNQC

-257 SAGDNAISNCA
+257 SAGDNAISACA
-268 SIANECKSADSGLA
+268 SIADECRAADSGLA
-282 SRTMSAFATLRQGAE
+282 SRTMGAFATLRQGAE

-331 CVYTVNFWAGDGDV
+331 CVYTVNFWAGDSDV

-383 KSATAAMLGAG
+383 KSATAGMLGAG

-407 GRAIDTHKAKNALKD
+407 GRAIDTQKAKNALKD
-422 AEREQAEINDKAA
+422 AEKEQAEINDKAA
-435 SSPKSETSS
+435 SSSDASQKTETPS
-444 DTKSDATS
+444 DTKSDATP
-452 DKKTDTESAATS
+452 DATS
-464 DNKAD
+464 
-469 DTKTDVASIAGDK
+469 DTKTDTA
-482 KLNRTLRK
+482 
-490 AERQASKDIDKEIA
+490 
-504 NAEKADLAALAT
+504 
-516 IENEKTDLSSDT
+516 
-528 LNVQPM
+528 
-534 ENKSD
+534 
-539 ATPDNKTTEA
+539 
-549 QTDTTRAVGD
+549 RAVSD

-586 ADLAALATIENEKP
+586 ADLATIENEKP

-608 VQPMENKKEKY
+608 VQPMENKSDATPDNKTTEAQNDTTRAVGDRKLNRTLRKAERQASKDIDKEIADAEKADIAAIGNEKLDLLSDTLNVQKMETPQQKY
-619 DSCVSNVNS
+619 NNCAESVRSKNWNFANDADFTGLLHREMAAASATDAEGIIDS
-628 KYAFSTESDPEYKA
+628 
-642 IYNRRNAAA
+642 NAAFDRA
-651 EQECETELNTPLKYD
+651 
-666 IDGFCNSVSYTCKA
+666 
-680 GQTLRECEPQE
+680 QT
-691 CWCLAQRSK
+691 
-700 ISIRM
+700 
-705 AAREEFINNK
+705 EFINKK

>member
-1 MMQVTVDFY
+1 MTQVTVDFY

-17 IALMCA
+17 IALACA
-23 VACTDAMAAAVVQ
+23 IACADAFAAPAVVQ
-36 RGTASRRT
+36 RNTVTTRT

-54 PTMAANI
+54 PTMSANI
-61 TSSANANNTPTTDT
+61 TSSANANNNTTTSDT
-75 TKTDADTTPSEP
+75 TTNDDTTAPSEP
-87 EKSDTENTTTDD
+87 EKSDTADTATDD

-106 AQFASAVNSAG
+106 EQFASAVSSSGTTASNNSA
-117 ITTTNNSPDT
+117 DT
-127 ELAEQIRRT
+127 ELAEQIRRQ
-136 RAALDAADA
+136 RAALDAADT

-151 SATKSMARGQNA
+151 SATKSSVSGQNA

-171 MKNKCGNDFTKCS
+171 MQNKCGNDFTKCS
-184 VDTDTTWGTKM
+184 GDTDTTWGTKM
-195 DACRRDTECTG
+195 DTCRRDTECTG

-234 CGNRYNKCIINQC
+234 CGNRYNKCITNQC

-257 SAGDNAISNCA
+257 SAGDNAISACA

-282 SRTMSAFATLRQGAE
+282 SRTMGAFATLRQGAE

-331 CVYTVNFWAGDGDV
+331 CVYTVNFWAGDSDV

-383 KSATAAMLGAG
+383 KSATAGMLGAG

-407 GRAIDTHKAKNALKD
+407 GRAIDTQNAKNALKK
-422 AEREQAEINDKAA
+422 AEREQAEINDKTA
-435 SSPKSETSS
+435 SSSDASQKTETPS
-444 DTKSDATS
+444 DTKSDATP
-452 DKKTDTESAATS
+452 DATS
-464 DNKAD
+464 
-469 DTKTDVASIAGDK
+469 DTKTDTA
-482 KLNRTLRK
+482 
-490 AERQASKDIDKEIA
+490 
-504 NAEKADLAALAT
+504 
-516 IENEKTDLSSDT
+516 
-528 LNVQPM
+528 
-534 ENKSD
+534 
-539 ATPDNKTTEA
+539 
-549 QTDTTRAVGD
+549 RAVSD

-578 KEIANAEK
+578 QEIADAEK
-586 ADLAALATIENEKP
+586 ADIAAIGNEKL
-600 DLLSDTLN
+600 DLLPDTLN
-608 VQPMENKKEKY
+608 EQKMETPQQKY
-619 DSCVSNVNS
+619 NNCAERVRSKNWNFANDADFAGLLQREMAAASATDAEGIIDS
-628 KYAFSTESDPEYKA
+628 
-642 IYNRRNAAA
+642 NAAFDRA
-651 EQECETELNTPLKYD
+651 
-666 IDGFCNSVSYTCKA
+666 
-680 GQTLRECEPQE
+680 QT
-691 CWCLAQRSK
+691 
-700 ISIRM
+700 
-705 AAREEFINNK
+705 EFINKK

>member
-1 MMQVTVDFY
+1 MTQVTVDFY

-17 IALMCA
+17 IALACA
-23 VACTDAMAAAVVQ
+23 IACADAFAAPAVVQ
-36 RGTASRRT
+36 RNTVTTRT

-75 TKTDADTTPSEP
+75 PKTDADTTPSEP

-117 ITTTNNSPDT
+117 ITTTNNSSDT

-151 SATKSMARGQNA
+151 STTKSMARGQNA

-268 SIANECKSADSGLA
+268 NIANECKSADSGLA

-331 CVYTVNFWAGDGDV
+331 CVYTVNFWAGDSDV

-383 KSATAAMLGAG
+383 KSATTGMLGSG

-407 GRAIDTHKAKNALKD
+407 GRAIDTQKAKNALKD
-422 AEREQAEINDKAA
+422 AEKEQAEINDKAA
-435 SSPKSETSS
+435 SSSDASQKTEIPS
-444 DTKSDATS
+444 DTKSDATP
-452 DKKTDTESAATS
+452 DATS
-464 DNKAD
+464 
-469 DTKTDVASIAGDK
+469 DTKTDTARAVSDR

-504 NAEKADLAALAT
+504 DAEKADIAA
-516 IENEKTDLSSDT
+516 IGNEKLDLLPDT
-528 LNVQPM
+528 LNVQKM

-549 QTDTTRAVGD
+549 QNDTTRAVGD

-578 KEIANAEK
+578 KEIADAEK
-586 ADLAALATIENEKP
+586 ADIAAIGNEKL

-608 VQPMENKKEKY
+608 VQKMETPQQKY
-619 DSCVSNVNS
+619 NNCAESVRSKNWNFANDADFTGLLHREMAAASATDAEGIIDS
-628 KYAFSTESDPEYKA
+628 
-642 IYNRRNAAA
+642 NAAFDRA
-651 EQECETELNTPLKYD
+651 
-666 IDGFCNSVSYTCKA
+666 
-680 GQTLRECEPQE
+680 QT
-691 CWCLAQRSK
+691 
-700 ISIRM
+700 
-705 AAREEFINNK
+705 EFINKK

>member
-23 VACTDAMAAAVVQ
+23 VACTDVMAAAVVQ
-36 RGTASRRT
+36 RGTASRT

-61 TSSANANNTPTTDT
+61 TSSANANNAPTTDT
-75 TKTDADTTPSEP
+75 PKTDADTTPSEP

-117 ITTTNNSPDT
+117 ITTTNNSSDT

-151 SATKSMARGQNA
+151 SATKSMTRGQNA

-171 MKNKCGNDFTKCS
+171 MQNKCGNDFTKCS

-353 AGATFDCDQNWFGI
+353 AGSTFDCDQNWFGI

-383 KSATAAMLGAG
+383 KSATTGMLGAG

-435 SSPKSETSS
+435 SSPKSETTS

-452 DKKTDTESAATS
+452 DKKTDTESIATS

-469 DTKTDVASIAGDK
+469 DTKTDVASTAGDR

-549 QTDTTRAVGD
+549 QTGTTRAVGD

-619 DSCVSNVNS
+619 DSCVSDVNR
-628 KYAFSTESDPEYKA
+628 KYVFSTESDPEYKA
-642 IYNRRNAAA
+642 IYNRRKAAV
-651 EQECETELNTPLKYD
+651 EKECETELNTPLKYG
-666 IDGFCNSVSYTCKA
+666 IDGRCNSVPYTCEA
-680 GQTLRECEPQE
+680 GQTRRECEPQE
-691 CWCLAQRSK
+691 CWCFDKKSELRLTMASK
-700 ISIRM
+700 
-705 AAREEFINNK
+705 EEFINNK

>member
-1 MMQVTVDFY
+1 MTQVTVDFY

-17 IALMCA
+17 IALACA
-23 VACTDAMAAAVVQ
+23 IACADAFAAPAVVQ
-36 RGTASRRT
+36 RNTVTTRT

-117 ITTTNNSPDT
+117 ITTTSNSSDT

-151 SATKSMARGQNA
+151 SATKSSVSGQNA

-171 MKNKCGNDFTKCS
+171 MQNKCGNDFTKCS
-184 VDTDTTWGTKM
+184 GDTDTTWGTKM

-211 FASEIKADR
+211 FATEIKADR

-234 CGNRYNKCIINQC
+234 CGNRYNKCITNQC

-331 CVYTVNFWAGDGDV
+331 CVYTVNFWAGDSDV

-383 KSATAAMLGAG
+383 KSATAGMLGAG

-407 GRAIDTHKAKNALKD
+407 GRAIDTQKAKNALKD
-422 AEREQAEINDKAA
+422 AEKEQAEINDKAA
-435 SSPKSETSS
+435 SSSDASQKTEIPS
-444 DTKSDATS
+444 DTKSDATP
-452 DKKTDTESAATS
+452 DATS
-464 DNKAD
+464 DTKN
-469 DTKTDVASIAGDK
+469 DTAHAVSDR

-504 NAEKADLAALAT
+504 DAEKADIAA
-516 IENEKTDLSSDT
+516 IGNEKLDLLPDT
-528 LNVQPM
+528 LNVQKM

-539 ATPDNKTTEA
+539 ATPDNKTTEV
-549 QTDTTRAVGD
+549 QNDTTRAVGD

-578 KEIANAEK
+578 KEIADAEK
-586 ADLAALATIENEKP
+586 ADIAAIGNEKL

-608 VQPMENKKEKY
+608 VQKMETPQQKY
-619 DSCVSNVNS
+619 NNCAESVRSKNWNFANDADFTGLLHREMAAASATDAEGIIDS
-628 KYAFSTESDPEYKA
+628 
-642 IYNRRNAAA
+642 NAAFDRA
-651 EQECETELNTPLKYD
+651 
-666 IDGFCNSVSYTCKA
+666 
-680 GQTLRECEPQE
+680 QT
-691 CWCLAQRSK
+691 
-700 ISIRM
+700 
-705 AAREEFINNK
+705 EFINKK

>member
-127 ELAEQIRRT
+127 ELAEQIRRQ
-136 RAALDAADA
+136 RAALDAADT

-151 SATKSMARGQNA
+151 SATKSSVSGQNA

-195 DACRRDTECTG
+195 DTCRRDTECTG

-211 FASEIKADR
+211 FATEIKADR

-331 CVYTVNFWAGDGDV
+331 CVYTVNFWAGDSDV

-383 KSATAAMLGAG
+383 KSATTGMLGAG

-407 GRAIDTHKAKNALKD
+407 GRAIDTQKAKNALKD
-422 AEREQAEINDKAA
+422 AEKEQAEINDKAA
-435 SSPKSETSS
+435 SSSDASQKTETPS
-444 DTKSDATS
+444 DTKSDATP
-452 DKKTDTESAATS
+452 DATS
-464 DNKAD
+464 
-469 DTKTDVASIAGDK
+469 DTKTDTARAVSDR

-490 AERQASKDIDKEIA
+490 AERQASKDIDQEIA
-504 NAEKADLAALAT
+504 DAEKADIAA
-516 IENEKTDLSSDT
+516 IGNEKLDLLPDT
-528 LNVQPM
+528 LNVQKM

-549 QTDTTRAVGD
+549 QNDTTRAVGD

-578 KEIANAEK
+578 KEIADAEK
-586 ADLAALATIENEKP
+586 ADIAAIGNEKL

-608 VQPMENKKEKY
+608 VQKMETPQQKY
-619 DSCVSNVNS
+619 NNCAESVRSKNWNFANDADFTGLLHREMAAASATDAEGIIDS
-628 KYAFSTESDPEYKA
+628 
-642 IYNRRNAAA
+642 NAAFDRA
-651 EQECETELNTPLKYD
+651 
-666 IDGFCNSVSYTCKA
+666 
-680 GQTLRECEPQE
+680 QT
-691 CWCLAQRSK
+691 
-700 ISIRM
+700 
-705 AAREEFINNK
+705 EFINKK

>member
-75 TKTDADTTPSEP
+75 PKTDADTTPSEP

-151 SATKSMARGQNA
+151 AATKSMARGQNA

-234 CGNRYNKCIINQC
+234 CGNQYNKCIINQC

-308 ALRDQMATVCKRL
+308 ALRNQMATVCKRL

-353 AGATFDCDQNWFGI
+353 AGATFDCDQDWFGI

-407 GRAIDTHKAKNALKD
+407 GRAIDTQKAKNALKD

-452 DKKTDTESAATS
+452 DKKNNTESIATS

-469 DTKTDVASIAGDK
+469 DTKTDVASTAGDR

-534 ENKSD
+534 ENKSA
-539 ATPDNKTTEA
+539 ATSDNKTTEA

-619 DSCVSNVNS
+619 DSCVSDVNR
-628 KYAFSTESDPEYKA
+628 KYVFSTESDPEYKA

-680 GQTLRECEPQE
+680 GQTLRECEPQA